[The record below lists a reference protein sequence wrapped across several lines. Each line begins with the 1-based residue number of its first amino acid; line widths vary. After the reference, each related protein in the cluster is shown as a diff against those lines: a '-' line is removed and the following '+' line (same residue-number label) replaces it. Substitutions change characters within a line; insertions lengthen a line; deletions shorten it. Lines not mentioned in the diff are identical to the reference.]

1 MPAAGHKKIDETAA
15 FPYVPRM
22 NISDQ
27 ISAHWAAHQEE
38 SGRVWTLLPNQRQPQ
53 TAAHLQQKILSS
65 LLVQHHI
72 QETSGN
78 HVSGSSLLGVAKAGF
93 FHFIWFYGIFAESG
107 GGTAVWG
114 RRPFCFHLP
123 KLSVICSILAKGII

>member
-1 MPAAGHKKIDETAA
+1 MPDVRRQKIDETAV

-27 ISAHWAAHQEE
+27 ISALWAAHQEVI
-38 SGRVWTLLPNQRQPQ
+38 GLVWTLLPNLGQPK

-93 FHFIWFYGIFAESG
+93 FHFILFCEIFG
-107 GGTAVWG
+107 VM
-114 RRPFCFHLP
+114 RDQR
-123 KLSVICSILAKGII
+123 